1 MRIND
6 IIAQRKNN
14 VGRRI
19 RLIDIAD
26 SENDLQ
32 MKRLIG
38 QTGTIEYVDDAG
50 NYHVNWDNVS
60 SNLSVLIED
69 TVEFLD
75 EYEDDEYEDKIDER
89 YDRVFTTHKNRHT
102 LRKAKR
108 NTINES
114 IYNNDDI
121 DFVARNVARHLGM
134 GCGVSLPK
142 ETYND
147 FIELLNNDE
156 TRDKLIEMMNVY
168 YYQFFK

>member
-1 MRIND
+1 MRIKD
-6 IIAQRKNN
+6 IIAQRKND

-19 RLIDIAD
+19 RLIDIANP
-26 SENDLQ
+26 ENDLQ

-50 NYHVNWDNVS
+50 NYYVDWDNVS

-75 EYEDDEYEDKIDER
+75 EYEDGEYEDKIDER
-89 YDRVFTTHKNRHT
+89 YDRGFTTYKNRHT
-102 LRKAKR
+102 LRKTKR

-114 IYNNDDI
+114 IYSNDDI
-121 DFVARNVARHLGM
+121 DFVAKNVARHLGM
-134 GCGVSLPK
+134 GCDVSLSR

-147 FIELLNNDE
+147 FIELLNNEE
-156 TRDKLIEMMNVY
+156 TRDKLIKMMNIY
-168 YYQFFK
+168 YDQFFL